1 MARYDSSKLIQ
12 HLNTKWQNRPC
23 PLCGARQWNVQDKI
37 FELREFH
44 GGNLVLGAGPII
56 PVIPVICTNCGN
68 TVLVNPLVAG
78 ITVEGSDKE
87 NE

>member
-1 MARYDSSKLIQ
+1 MAKYDGDELIQ
-12 HLNTKWQNRPC
+12 HLNTKWKNQPC
-23 PLCGARQWNVQDKI
+23 PLCGTRQWNVQDKT

-44 GGNLVLGAGPII
+44 GGNLVLGSGPII
-56 PVIPVICTNCGN
+56 PIIPVICTNCGN

-78 ITVEGSDKE
+78 IKMEGGNAE